1 MEDKLVYIDIY
12 YQYNFSDDTKK
23 ERLNEII
30 KNPYFLI
37 ESTKNINDLTY
48 DNLESLLV
56 KDGVDKSK
64 IKEYTFLYETEKEG
78 VTQFDTKPLS
88 KINFQELKECI
99 KSNKIYL
106 HLIINENDPKQ
117 GDPVLKEME
126 DYNSKIAKAGKK
138 VDSLYKELSGE
149 CKRYNNNNTIS
160 YSLKNK

>member
-1 MEDKLVYIDIY
+1 MEDELAYIDIY
-12 YQYNFSDDTKK
+12 YQYNCSDDIKK

-30 KNPYFLI
+30 QNPYFLI

-56 KDGVDKSK
+56 EDGVDKSK
-64 IKEYTFLYETEKEG
+64 IEEITFRYETEKEG

-149 CKRYNNNNTIS
+149 CKRNNCNTIS
-160 YSLKNK
+160 YSIKNK

>member
-1 MEDKLVYIDIY
+1 MEDELAYIDIY
-12 YQYNFSDDTKK
+12 YQYNCSDDIKK

-30 KNPYFLI
+30 QNPYFLI

-48 DNLESLLV
+48 DNLESLIV
-56 KDGVDKSK
+56 EDGVDKSK
-64 IKEYTFLYETEKEG
+64 IKKYTFRYEIEKDG

-88 KINFQELKECI
+88 KINFQECI

-149 CKRYNNNNTIS
+149 CKRNNCNTIS
-160 YSLKNK
+160 YSIKNK

>member
-1 MEDKLVYIDIY
+1 MEDELAYIDIY
-12 YQYNFSDDTKK
+12 YQYNCSDDIKK
-23 ERLNEII
+23 ERINEII
-30 KNPYFLI
+30 QNPYFLI

-56 KDGVDKSK
+56 EDGVDKSK
-64 IKEYTFLYETEKEG
+64 IEEITFRYETEKEG

-88 KINFQELKECI
+88 NFQELKKCI
-99 KSNKIYL
+99 KSDKIYL

-149 CKRYNNNNTIS
+149 CKRNNCNTIS
-160 YSLKNK
+160 YSIKNK

>member
-1 MEDKLVYIDIY
+1 MEDELVYIDIY

-37 ESTKNINDLTY
+37 ESTKNIDDLTY

-88 KINFQELKECI
+88 KINFQECI

-126 DYNSKIAKAGKK
+126 EYNSKIAKAGKK

-149 CKRYNNNNTIS
+149 CKRNNCNTIS
-160 YSLKNK
+160 YSIKNK

>member
-1 MEDKLVYIDIY
+1 MEDELAYIDIY
-12 YQYNFSDDTKK
+12 YQYNCSDDIKK

-30 KNPYFLI
+30 QNPYFLI

-56 KDGVDKSK
+56 EDGVDKSK
-64 IKEYTFLYETEKEG
+64 IKKYTFRYETEKEG
-78 VTQFDTKPLS
+78 VTQFDIKPLS
-88 KINFQELKECI
+88 KNNFQECI

-149 CKRYNNNNTIS
+149 CKRNNCNTIS
-160 YSLKNK
+160 YSIKNK

>member
-1 MEDKLVYIDIY
+1 MEDELVYIDIY

-88 KINFQELKECI
+88 KINFQECI

-126 DYNSKIAKAGKK
+126 EYNSKIAKAGKK

-149 CKRYNNNNTIS
+149 CKRNNCNTIS
-160 YSLKNK
+160 YSIKNK

>member
-1 MEDKLVYIDIY
+1 MEDELVYIDIY

-56 KDGVDKSK
+56 EDGVDKSK
-64 IKEYTFLYETEKEG
+64 IEEITFRYETEKEG

-149 CKRYNNNNTIS
+149 CKRNNCNTIS
-160 YSLKNK
+160 YSIKNK

>member
-1 MEDKLVYIDIY
+1 MEDELAYIDIY

-56 KDGVDKSK
+56 EDGVDKSK
-64 IKEYTFLYETEKEG
+64 IEEITFRYETENEG

-88 KINFQELKECI
+88 NFQELKECI

-149 CKRYNNNNTIS
+149 CKRNNCNTIS
-160 YSLKNK
+160 YSIKNK

>member
-1 MEDKLVYIDIY
+1 MEDELAYIDIY
-12 YQYNFSDDTKK
+12 YQYNCSDDIKK

-30 KNPYFLI
+30 QNPYFLI

-56 KDGVDKSK
+56 EDGVDKSK
-64 IKEYTFLYETEKEG
+64 IKKYTFRYEIEKEG

-88 KINFQELKECI
+88 KINFQECI

>member
-1 MEDKLVYIDIY
+1 MEDELAYIDIY
-12 YQYNFSDDTKK
+12 YQYNCSDDIKK

-30 KNPYFLI
+30 QNPYFLI

-56 KDGVDKSK
+56 EDGVDKSK
-64 IKEYTFLYETEKEG
+64 IEEITFRYETEKEG
-78 VTQFDTKPLS
+78 VTQFDTKRLS
-88 KINFQELKECI
+88 NFQELKKCI

-149 CKRYNNNNTIS
+149 CKRNNCNTIS
-160 YSLKNK
+160 YSIKNK

>member
-1 MEDKLVYIDIY
+1 MEDELVYIDIY

-88 KINFQELKECI
+88 KINFQECI

-126 DYNSKIAKAGKK
+126 EYNSKIAKAGKK

-149 CKRYNNNNTIS
+149 NKRYNNNNTIS

>member
-1 MEDKLVYIDIY
+1 MEDELAYIDIY
-12 YQYNFSDDTKK
+12 YQYNCSDDIKK

-30 KNPYFLI
+30 QNPYFLI

-78 VTQFDTKPLS
+78 VNQFDTKPLS
-88 KINFQELKECI
+88 KINFQECI

-149 CKRYNNNNTIS
+149 CKRNNCNTIS
-160 YSLKNK
+160 YSIKNK

>member
-1 MEDKLVYIDIY
+1 MEDELAYIDIY
-12 YQYNFSDDTKK
+12 YQYNCSDDIKK

-30 KNPYFLI
+30 QNPYFLI

-56 KDGVDKSK
+56 EDGVDKSK
-64 IKEYTFLYETEKEG
+64 IKEYTFRYETEKEG
-78 VTQFDTKPLS
+78 VTQFDTMPL
-88 KINFQELKECI
+88 KINFQKLKECI

-149 CKRYNNNNTIS
+149 CKRNNCNTIS
-160 YSLKNK
+160 YSIKNK

>member
-1 MEDKLVYIDIY
+1 MEDELAYIDIY
-12 YQYNFSDDTKK
+12 YQYNCSDDIKK

-30 KNPYFLI
+30 QNPYFLI

-56 KDGVDKSK
+56 EDGVDKSK
-64 IKEYTFLYETEKEG
+64 IEEITFRYEIEKEG

-149 CKRYNNNNTIS
+149 CKRNNCNTIS
-160 YSLKNK
+160 YSIKNK

>member
-1 MEDKLVYIDIY
+1 MEDELAYIDIY
-12 YQYNFSDDTKK
+12 YQYNCSDDIKK

-30 KNPYFLI
+30 QNPYFLI

-56 KDGVDKSK
+56 EDGVDKSK
-64 IKEYTFLYETEKEG
+64 IEEITFRYETEKEG
-78 VTQFDTKPLS
+78 VTQFDTKRLS
-88 KINFQELKECI
+88 NFQELKKCI
-99 KSNKIYL
+99 KSDKIYL

-149 CKRYNNNNTIS
+149 CKRNNCNTIS
-160 YSLKNK
+160 YSIKNK

>member
-1 MEDKLVYIDIY
+1 MEDELAYIDIY
-12 YQYNFSDDTKK
+12 YQYNCSDDIKK
-23 ERLNEII
+23 ERINEII
-30 KNPYFLI
+30 QNPYFLI

-56 KDGVDKSK
+56 EDGVDKSK
-64 IKEYTFLYETEKEG
+64 IKKYTFRYEIEKEG

-88 KINFQELKECI
+88 KINFQECI

-149 CKRYNNNNTIS
+149 CKRNNCNTIS
-160 YSLKNK
+160 YSIKNK

>member
-1 MEDKLVYIDIY
+1 MEDELAYIDIY
-12 YQYNFSDDTKK
+12 YQYNCSDDIKK

-30 KNPYFLI
+30 QNPYFLI

-56 KDGVDKSK
+56 EDGVDKSK
-64 IKEYTFLYETEKEG
+64 IKKYTFRYEIEKEG

-88 KINFQELKECI
+88 KINFQECI

-149 CKRYNNNNTIS
+149 CKRNNCNTIS
-160 YSLKNK
+160 YSIKNK